1 MRLDSRPMVDSLSRH
16 DIIIPETWAQYGS
29 NQFGSDGIELNSN
42 EYDRN
47 IGSNEFG
54 SDGIERVANLNKYIR

>member
-1 MRLDSRPMVDSLSRH
+1 MIEIS
-16 DIIIPETWAQYGS
+16 S
-29 NQFGSDGIELNSN
+29 NELGSDGIELTANSN

>member
-47 IGSNEFG
+47 
-54 SDGIERVANLNKYIR
+54 